1 MTIHTADAATAADAP
16 QAAAGA
22 IASPPPARRRRRRHR
37 VQGQWWVPWAF
48 LAPALLL
55 FLIFRYIPMFQ
66 AVGMSV
72 ENVRPYLGNEF
83 VGFKNYETILTDAAF
98 RDATI
103 NTLVLALGQTA
114 GCLILGF
121 LLALLLEGQTRKLSF
136 IRSAAF
142 LPVVVPMAVV
152 AELWRIMYHP
162 SPDGFLN
169 SIIDI
174 MGIAPSEYIN
184 SPDSAMWSIMLMGIW
199 RGGPY
204 DMMIILAGLAGI
216 DRGLYEAATVDG
228 ANRWQRIVHVTLP
241 GLRPVFT
248 ILFILAAIR
257 GFRVFTEVYLM
268 TNGGPNGATEVVMTL
283 LYKLGLEQQKLGVG
297 SAGAVLLFLA
307 TLVLT
312 LTVQLL
318 LRKKKDA

>member
-1 MTIHTADAATAADAP
+1 MDIVDTARPASAASTATEALLVP
-16 QAAAGA
+16 
-22 IASPPPARRRRRRHR
+22 SPARRRRRRT
-37 VQGQWWVPWAF
+37 QGKWWIPWVF

-55 FLIFRYIPMFQ
+55 FLVFRYIPMVQ
-66 AVGMSV
+66 AVSMSV

-83 VGFKNYETILTDAAF
+83 VGLANYQTILSSTDF

-114 GCLILGF
+114 GSLGVGF

-136 IRSAAF
+136 LRSAAF
-142 LPVVVPMAVV
+142 LPVVVPMAVI
-152 AELWRIMYHP
+152 AELWRIMYYP
-162 SPDGFLN
+162 AADGFLN
-169 SIIDI
+169 SIL
-174 MGIAPSEYIN
+174 GFVGLGPSEYIN
-184 SPDSAMWSIMLMGIW
+184 DPSTAMGSIMVMGIW
-199 RGGPY
+199 RGAPY

-228 ANRWQRIVHVTLP
+228 ANRWQRILHVTLP

-248 ILFILAAIR
+248 ILFILAAVR
-257 GFRVFTEVYLM
+257 GFRVFTEVFLM

-283 LYKLGLEQQKLGVG
+283 LYKLGLEQGKLGVG

-312 LTVQLL
+312 VFVQLIT
-318 LRKKKDA
+318 RRRKDA

>member
-1 MTIHTADAATAADAP
+1 MDIVDTARAGSAPSTATEALLVP
-16 QAAAGA
+16 
-22 IASPPPARRRRRRHR
+22 SPARRRRRRT
-37 VQGQWWVPWAF
+37 QGQWWIPWAF

-55 FLIFRYIPMFQ
+55 FLVFRYIPMVQ
-66 AVGMSV
+66 AVSMSV

-83 VGFKNYETILTDAAF
+83 VGLANYQTILSSADF

-103 NTLVLALGQTA
+103 NTLVLAFGQTA
-114 GCLILGF
+114 GSLGVGF

-136 IRSAAF
+136 LRSAAF
-142 LPVVVPMAVV
+142 LPVVVPMAVI
-152 AELWRIMYHP
+152 AELWRIMYYP
-162 SPDGFLN
+162 AADGFLN
-169 SIIDI
+169 SII
-174 MGIAPSEYIN
+174 GLVGLGPSEYIN
-184 SPDSAMWSIMLMGIW
+184 DPSTAMGSIMVMGIW
-199 RGGPY
+199 RGAPY

-228 ANRWQRIVHVTLP
+228 ANRWQRILHVTLP

-248 ILFILAAIR
+248 ILFILAAVR
-257 GFRVFTEVYLM
+257 GFRVFTEVFLM

-283 LYKLGLEQQKLGVG
+283 LYKLGLEQGKLGVG

-312 LTVQLL
+312 VFVQLIT
-318 LRKKKDA
+318 RRRKDA

>member
-1 MTIHTADAATAADAP
+1 MDIVDTARPASAASTATEALLVP
-16 QAAAGA
+16 
-22 IASPPPARRRRRRHR
+22 SPARRRRRRT
-37 VQGQWWVPWAF
+37 QGKWWIPWVF

-55 FLIFRYIPMFQ
+55 FLVFRYIPMVQ
-66 AVGMSV
+66 AVSMSV

-83 VGFKNYETILTDAAF
+83 VGLANYQTILSSPDF

-114 GCLILGF
+114 GSLGVGF

-136 IRSAAF
+136 LRSAAF
-142 LPVVVPMAVV
+142 LPVVVPMAVI
-152 AELWRIMYHP
+152 AELWRIMYYP
-162 SPDGFLN
+162 AADGFLN
-169 SIIDI
+169 SII
-174 MGIAPSEYIN
+174 GFVGLGPSEYIN
-184 SPDSAMWSIMLMGIW
+184 DPSTAMGSIMVMGIW
-199 RGGPY
+199 RGAPY

-228 ANRWQRIVHVTLP
+228 ANRWQRILHVTLP

-248 ILFILAAIR
+248 ILFILAAVR
-257 GFRVFTEVYLM
+257 GFRVFTEVFLM

-283 LYKLGLEQQKLGVG
+283 LYKLGLEQGKLGVG

-312 LTVQLL
+312 VFVQLIT
-318 LRKKKDA
+318 RRRKDA

>member
-1 MTIHTADAATAADAP
+1 M
-16 QAAAGA
+16 
-22 IASPPPARRRRRRHR
+22 
-37 VQGQWWVPWAF
+37 
-48 LAPALLL
+48 PALLL
-55 FLIFRYIPMFQ
+55 FLVFRYIPMVQ
-66 AVGMSV
+66 AIQMSV

-83 VGFKNYETILTDAAF
+83 VGAQNYQVILADPAF

-103 NTLVLALGQTA
+103 NTVILAVGQTV
-114 GCLILGF
+114 GCLLLGF

-152 AELWRIMYHP
+152 AELWRIMYYP
-162 SPDGFLN
+162 SADGFLN
-169 SIIDI
+169 NII
-174 MGIAPSEYIN
+174 GVFGLGPSEYIN
-184 SPDSAMWSIMLMGIW
+184 SPDSAMWSVMLMGIW

-257 GFRVFTEVYLM
+257 GFRVFTEVFLM

-283 LYKLGLEQQKLGVG
+283 LYKLGLEQGKLGVG

-312 LTVQLL
+312 LVVQLIT
-318 LRKKKDA
+318 RRKKDA

>member
-1 MTIHTADAATAADAP
+1 MTIDTADAALAADASRP
-16 QAAAGA
+16 AAEAL
-22 IASPPPARRRRRRHR
+22 SPSLPARRRRRHR
-37 VQGQWWVPWAF
+37 VQGKWWVPWAF

-55 FLIFRYIPMFQ
+55 FLVFRYIPMGQ
-66 AVGMSV
+66 AIGMSM
-72 ENVRPYLGNEF
+72 ENVRPYLGNEY
-83 VGFKNYETILTDAAF
+83 VGMQNYETILASADF
-98 RDATI
+98 QNATI
-103 NTLVLALGQTA
+103 NTLVLAVGQTV
-114 GCLILGF
+114 GCLVLGF

-162 SPDGFLN
+162 SADGFLN
-169 SIIDI
+169 SIIAFF
-174 MGIAPSEYIN
+174 GVGPSDYIN
-184 SPDSAMWSIMLMGIW
+184 SPDSAMWSIVVMGIW

-228 ANRWQRIVHVTLP
+228 ANRWQRILHVTLP

-312 LTVQLL
+312 LIVLL
-318 LRKKKDA
+318 LRRKKDA

>member
-1 MTIHTADAATAADAP
+1 T
-16 QAAAGA
+16 
-22 IASPPPARRRRRRHR
+22 
-37 VQGQWWVPWAF
+37 QGQWWIPWAF
-48 LAPALLL
+48 LMPALLL
-55 FLIFRYIPMFQ
+55 FLVFRYIPMVQ
-66 AVGMSV
+66 AIQMSV

-83 VGFKNYETILTDAAF
+83 VGAQNYQVILADPAF

-103 NTLVLALGQTA
+103 NTVILAVGQTV
-114 GCLILGF
+114 GCLLLGF

-152 AELWRIMYHP
+152 AELWRIMYYP
-162 SPDGFLN
+162 SADGFLN
-169 SIIDI
+169 NII
-174 MGIAPSEYIN
+174 GVFGLGPSEYIN
-184 SPDSAMWSIMLMGIW
+184 SPDSAMWSVMLMGIW

-257 GFRVFTEVYLM
+257 GFRVFTEVFLM

-283 LYKLGLEQQKLGVG
+283 LYKLGLEQGKLGVG

-312 LTVQLL
+312 LVVQLIT
-318 LRKKKDA
+318 RRKKDA

>member
-1 MTIHTADAATAADAP
+1 M
-16 QAAAGA
+16 
-22 IASPPPARRRRRRHR
+22 
-37 VQGQWWVPWAF
+37 
-48 LAPALLL
+48 PALLL
-55 FLIFRYIPMFQ
+55 FLVFRYIPMVQ
-66 AVGMSV
+66 AIQMSV

-83 VGFKNYETILTDAAF
+83 VGAQNYQVILSDPAF

-103 NTLVLALGQTA
+103 NTVILAVGQTV
-114 GCLILGF
+114 GCLLLGF

-152 AELWRIMYHP
+152 AELWRIMYYP
-162 SPDGFLN
+162 SADGFLN
-169 SIIDI
+169 SII
-174 MGIAPSEYIN
+174 GVVGLGPSEYIN
-184 SPDSAMWSIMLMGIW
+184 SPDSAMWSVMLMGIW

-257 GFRVFTEVYLM
+257 GFRVFTEVFLM

-283 LYKLGLEQQKLGVG
+283 LYKLGLEQGKLGVG

-312 LTVQLL
+312 LVVQLIT
-318 LRKKKDA
+318 RRKKDA

>member
-1 MTIHTADAATAADAP
+1 MDIVDTARPASAASTATEALLVP
-16 QAAAGA
+16 
-22 IASPPPARRRRRRHR
+22 SPARRRRRRT
-37 VQGQWWVPWAF
+37 QGKWWIPWAF

-55 FLIFRYIPMFQ
+55 FLVFRYIPMVQ
-66 AVGMSV
+66 AVSMSV

-83 VGFKNYETILTDAAF
+83 VGLANYQTILSSTDF

-114 GCLILGF
+114 GSLGVGF

-136 IRSAAF
+136 LRSAAF
-142 LPVVVPMAVV
+142 LPVVVPMAVI
-152 AELWRIMYHP
+152 AELWRIMYYP
-162 SPDGFLN
+162 AADGFLN
-169 SIIDI
+169 SIL
-174 MGIAPSEYIN
+174 GFVGLGPSEYIN
-184 SPDSAMWSIMLMGIW
+184 DPSTAMGSIMVMGIW
-199 RGGPY
+199 RGAPY

-228 ANRWQRIVHVTLP
+228 ANRWQRILHVTLP

-248 ILFILAAIR
+248 ILFILAAVR
-257 GFRVFTEVYLM
+257 GFRVFTEVFLM

-283 LYKLGLEQQKLGVG
+283 LYKLGLEQGKLGVG

-312 LTVQLL
+312 VFVQLIT
-318 LRKKKDA
+318 RRRKDA

>member
-1 MTIHTADAATAADAP
+1 MTVDIVDTARPALAASTATEALLVP
-16 QAAAGA
+16 
-22 IASPPPARRRRRRHR
+22 SPARRRRRRT
-37 VQGQWWVPWAF
+37 QGKWWIPWAF

-55 FLIFRYIPMFQ
+55 FLVFRYIPMVQ
-66 AVGMSV
+66 AVSMSV

-83 VGFKNYETILTDAAF
+83 VGLANYQTILSSTDF

-114 GCLILGF
+114 GSLGVGF

-136 IRSAAF
+136 LRSAAF
-142 LPVVVPMAVV
+142 LPVVVPMAVI
-152 AELWRIMYHP
+152 AELWRIMYYP
-162 SPDGFLN
+162 AADGFLN
-169 SIIDI
+169 SIL
-174 MGIAPSEYIN
+174 GFVGLGPSEYIN
-184 SPDSAMWSIMLMGIW
+184 DPSTAMGSIMVMGIW
-199 RGGPY
+199 RGAPY

-228 ANRWQRIVHVTLP
+228 ANRWQRILHVTLP

-248 ILFILAAIR
+248 ILFILAAVR
-257 GFRVFTEVYLM
+257 GFRVFTEVFLM

-283 LYKLGLEQQKLGVG
+283 LYKLGLEQGKLGVG

-312 LTVQLL
+312 VFVQLIT
-318 LRKKKDA
+318 RRRKDA

>member
-1 MTIHTADAATAADAP
+1 MDIVDTARPASAASTATEALLVP
-16 QAAAGA
+16 
-22 IASPPPARRRRRRHR
+22 SPARRRRRRT
-37 VQGQWWVPWAF
+37 QGKWWIPWVF

-55 FLIFRYIPMFQ
+55 FLVFRYIPMVQ
-66 AVGMSV
+66 AVSMSV

-83 VGFKNYETILTDAAF
+83 VGLANYQTILSSTDF

-114 GCLILGF
+114 GSLGVGF
-121 LLALLLEGQTRKLSF
+121 LLALLLEGQTGKLSF
-136 IRSAAF
+136 LRSAAF
-142 LPVVVPMAVV
+142 LPVVVPMAVI
-152 AELWRIMYHP
+152 AELWRIMYYP
-162 SPDGFLN
+162 AADGFLN
-169 SIIDI
+169 SII
-174 MGIAPSEYIN
+174 GFVGLGPSEYIN
-184 SPDSAMWSIMLMGIW
+184 NPSTAMGSIMVMGIW
-199 RGGPY
+199 RGAPY

-228 ANRWQRIVHVTLP
+228 ANRWQRILHVTLP

-248 ILFILAAIR
+248 ILFILAAVR
-257 GFRVFTEVYLM
+257 GFRVFTEVFLM

-283 LYKLGLEQQKLGVG
+283 LYKLGLEQGKLGVG

-312 LTVQLL
+312 VFVQLIT
-318 LRKKKDA
+318 RRRKDA

>member
-1 MTIHTADAATAADAP
+1 MTIDTADAATAADAS
-16 QAAAGA
+16 QQAAGA
-22 IASPPPARRRRRRHR
+22 LASPPPARRRRRHR

-55 FLIFRYIPMFQ
+55 FLIFRYIPMGQ
-66 AVGMSV
+66 AIGMSV
-72 ENVRPYLGNEF
+72 ENVRPYLGNEY
-83 VGFKNYETILTDAAF
+83 VGMQNYQTILASPDF
-98 RDATI
+98 RDAAV
-103 NTLVLALGQTA
+103 NTLILAVGQTA
-114 GCLILGF
+114 GCLLLGF

-162 SPDGFLN
+162 SPNGFLN
-169 SIIDI
+169 SIIAFI
-174 MGIAPSEYIN
+174 GLGPSDYIN
-184 SPDSAMWSIMLMGIW
+184 SPDSAMWSIILMGVW

-312 LTVQLL
+312 LAVQLL
-318 LRKKKDA
+318 MRKKKDA

>member
-1 MTIHTADAATAADAP
+1 MTIHAADAATAADAP
-16 QAAAGA
+16 KAATGT
-22 IASPPPARRRRRRHR
+22 IASPPPARRRRRHR
-37 VQGQWWVPWAF
+37 TQGQWWIPWAF
-48 LAPALLL
+48 LTPALLL
-55 FLIFRYIPMFQ
+55 FLVFRYIPMVQ
-66 AVGMSV
+66 AIQMSV

-83 VGFKNYETILTDAAF
+83 VGAQNYQVILSDPAF

-103 NTLVLALGQTA
+103 NTVILAVGQTV
-114 GCLILGF
+114 GCLLLGF

-152 AELWRIMYHP
+152 AELWRIMYYP
-162 SPDGFLN
+162 SADGFLN
-169 SIIDI
+169 NII
-174 MGIAPSEYIN
+174 GLVGLGPSEYIN
-184 SPDSAMWSIMLMGIW
+184 SPDSAMWSVMLMGIW

-257 GFRVFTEVYLM
+257 GFRVFTEVFLM

-283 LYKLGLEQQKLGVG
+283 LYKLGLEQGKLGVG

-312 LTVQLL
+312 LAVQLMT
-318 LRKKKDA
+318 RRKKDA

>member
-1 MTIHTADAATAADAP
+1 MTLDTADAVNTVDASAP
-16 QAAAGA
+16 VAGTP
-22 IASPPPARRRRRRHR
+22 ASPPPARRRRNRT
-37 VQGQWWVPWAF
+37 QGQWWVPWAF

-55 FLIFRYIPMFQ
+55 FLVFRYIPMVQ
-66 AVGMSV
+66 AVSMSV

-83 VGFKNYETILTDAAF
+83 VGLANYQTILSDPAF
-98 RDATI
+98 RDATV
-103 NTLVLALGQTA
+103 NTLVLAFGQTA
-114 GCLILGF
+114 GCLALGF

-152 AELWRIMYHP
+152 AELWRIMYYP
-162 SPDGFLN
+162 SADGFLN
-169 SIIDI
+169 SIIGTI
-174 MGIAPSEYIN
+174 GLGPSEYIN

-199 RGGPY
+199 RGAPY

-228 ANRWQRIVHVTLP
+228 ANRWQRIVHVTIP
-241 GLRPVFT
+241 GLRPVFA
-248 ILFILAAIR
+248 ILFILAAVR
-257 GFRVFTEVYLM
+257 GFRVFTEVFLM

-283 LYKLGLEQQKLGVG
+283 LYKLGLEQGKLGVG

-307 TLVLT
+307 TLLLT
-312 LTVQLL
+312 VIVQLL
-318 LRKKKDA
+318 VRRKKDA

>member
-1 MTIHTADAATAADAP
+1 MTINVADPVVTADAP
-16 QAAAGA
+16 KAAAGTS
-22 IASPPPARRRRRRHR
+22 ASPPPAGRRPRHR
-37 VQGQWWVPWAF
+37 VQGKWWVPWAF

-55 FLIFRYIPMFQ
+55 FLVFRYIPMVQ

-83 VGFKNYETILTDAAF
+83 VGLANYETILSSPDF
-98 RDATI
+98 HNATI

-114 GCLILGF
+114 GCLLLGF
-121 LLALLLEGQTRKLSF
+121 ALALLLEGQTRKLSF

-162 SPDGFLN
+162 SDDGFLN
-169 SIIDI
+169 SIIA
-174 MGIAPSEYIN
+174 IAGLGPSEYIN
-184 SPDSAMWSIMLMGIW
+184 SPQSAMWSIMLMGIW

-268 TNGGPNGATEVVMTL
+268 TNGGPNGSTEVVMTL

-312 LTVQLL
+312 LVVQLL
-318 LRKKKDA
+318 LRRRKDA

>member
-1 MTIHTADAATAADAP
+1 MNTVDASAP
-16 QAAAGA
+16 VAGTP
-22 IASPPPARRRRRRHR
+22 ASPPPARRRRNRT
-37 VQGQWWVPWAF
+37 QGQWWVPWAF

-55 FLIFRYIPMFQ
+55 FLVFRYIPMVQ
-66 AVGMSV
+66 AVSMSV

-83 VGFKNYETILTDAAF
+83 VGLANYQTILSDPAF
-98 RDATI
+98 RDATV
-103 NTLVLALGQTA
+103 NTLVLAFGQTA
-114 GCLILGF
+114 GCLALGF

-152 AELWRIMYHP
+152 AELWRIMYYP
-162 SPDGFLN
+162 SADGFLN
-169 SIIDI
+169 SIIGTI
-174 MGIAPSEYIN
+174 GLGPSEYIN

-199 RGGPY
+199 RGAPY

-228 ANRWQRIVHVTLP
+228 ANRWQRIVHVTIP
-241 GLRPVFT
+241 GLRPVFA
-248 ILFILAAIR
+248 ILFILAAVR
-257 GFRVFTEVYLM
+257 GFRVFTEVFLM

-283 LYKLGLEQQKLGVG
+283 LYKLGLEQGKLGVG

-307 TLVLT
+307 TLLLT
-312 LTVQLL
+312 VIVQLL
-318 LRKKKDA
+318 VRRKKDA

>member
-1 MTIHTADAATAADAP
+1 MTIHTADAVNTADAP
-16 QAAAGA
+16 KSAAGTSV
-22 IASPPPARRRRRRHR
+22 SPPPARRRGRHR

-48 LAPALLL
+48 LMPALLL
-55 FLIFRYIPMFQ
+55 FLVFRYIPMVQ
-66 AVGMSV
+66 AIGMSV

-83 VGFKNYETILTDAAF
+83 VGLKNYETILSDPAF

-103 NTLVLALGQTA
+103 NTLVLAFGQTL
-114 GCLILGF
+114 GCLVLGF

-142 LPVVVPMAVV
+142 LPVVVPMAVI

-162 SPDGFLN
+162 TDNGFLN
-169 SIIDI
+169 SII
-174 MGIAPSEYIN
+174 GIVGLAPSEYIN

-228 ANRWQRIVHVTLP
+228 ANRWQRILHVTLP
-241 GLRPVFT
+241 GLRPVFS

-312 LTVQLL
+312 LAVQLM
-318 LRKKKDA
+318 LRRKKDA

>member
-1 MTIHTADAATAADAP
+1 MTYDIMDTAPAGTVPSTATEALVVP
-16 QAAAGA
+16 
-22 IASPPPARRRRRRHR
+22 SPARRRRGGM
-37 VQGQWWVPWAF
+37 QGRWWIPWAF

-55 FLIFRYIPMFQ
+55 FLVFRYIPMVQ
-66 AVGMSV
+66 AVQMSV

-83 VGFKNYETILTDAAF
+83 VGTANYETILSSPDFRSAAL
-98 RDATI
+98 

-114 GCLILGF
+114 GSLGVGF

-136 IRSAAF
+136 LRSAAF
-142 LPVVVPMAVV
+142 LPVVVPMAVI
-152 AELWRIMYHP
+152 AELWRIMYYP

-169 SIIDI
+169 AIL
-174 MGIAPSEYIN
+174 GVVGLGPSEFIN
-184 SPDSAMWSIMLMGIW
+184 APGSAMGSIMLMGIW
-199 RGGPY
+199 RGAPY

-228 ANRWQRIVHVTLP
+228 ANRWQRILHVTLP

-248 ILFILAAIR
+248 ILFILAAVR
-257 GFRVFTEVYLM
+257 GFRVFTEVFLM

-283 LYKLGLEQQKLGVG
+283 LYKLGLEQGKLGVG

-312 LTVQLL
+312 VFVQIIT
-318 LRKKKDA
+318 RRRKDA

>member
-1 MTIHTADAATAADAP
+1 MDIVDTARPASAARTATEALLVP
-16 QAAAGA
+16 
-22 IASPPPARRRRRRHR
+22 SPARRRRRRT
-37 VQGQWWVPWAF
+37 QGKWWIPWVF

-55 FLIFRYIPMFQ
+55 FLVFRYIPMVQ
-66 AVGMSV
+66 AVSMSV

-83 VGFKNYETILTDAAF
+83 VGLANYQTILSSTDF

-114 GCLILGF
+114 GSLGVGF

-136 IRSAAF
+136 LRSAAF
-142 LPVVVPMAVV
+142 LPVVVPMAVI
-152 AELWRIMYHP
+152 AELWRIMYYP
-162 SPDGFLN
+162 AADGFLN
-169 SIIDI
+169 SII
-174 MGIAPSEYIN
+174 GFVGLGPSEYIN
-184 SPDSAMWSIMLMGIW
+184 DPSTAMGSIMVMGIW
-199 RGGPY
+199 RGAPY

-228 ANRWQRIVHVTLP
+228 ANRWQRILHVTLP

-248 ILFILAAIR
+248 ILFILAAVR
-257 GFRVFTEVYLM
+257 GFRVFTEVFLM

-283 LYKLGLEQQKLGVG
+283 LYKLGLEQGKLGVG

-312 LTVQLL
+312 VFVQLIT
-318 LRKKKDA
+318 RRRKDA

>member
-1 MTIHTADAATAADAP
+1 
-16 QAAAGA
+16 
-22 IASPPPARRRRRRHR
+22 
-37 VQGQWWVPWAF
+37 
-48 LAPALLL
+48 
-55 FLIFRYIPMFQ
+55 
-66 AVGMSV
+66 
-72 ENVRPYLGNEF
+72 
-83 VGFKNYETILTDAAF
+83 
-98 RDATI
+98 
-103 NTLVLALGQTA
+103 
-114 GCLILGF
+114 
-121 LLALLLEGQTRKLSF
+121 
-136 IRSAAF
+136 
-142 LPVVVPMAVV
+142 
-152 AELWRIMYHP
+152 
-162 SPDGFLN
+162 
-169 SIIDI
+169 
-174 MGIAPSEYIN
+174 
-184 SPDSAMWSIMLMGIW
+184 MGIW

-228 ANRWQRIVHVTLP
+228 ANRWQRIMHVTLP

-312 LTVQLL
+312 LVVLL
-318 LRKKKDA
+318 LRRKKDA

>member
-1 MTIHTADAATAADAP
+1 MTIDTADAATAADAP
-16 QAAAGA
+16 QQAAGA
-22 IASPPPARRRRRRHR
+22 HTSPPPARRRRRHR

-55 FLIFRYIPMFQ
+55 FLIFRYIPMGQ
-66 AVGMSV
+66 AIGMSV
-72 ENVRPYLGNEF
+72 ENVRPYLGNEY
-83 VGFKNYETILTDAAF
+83 VGMQNNQTILASPSF
-98 RDATI
+98 RDAAV
-103 NTLVLALGQTA
+103 NTLILAVGQTA
-114 GCLILGF
+114 GCLLLGF

-162 SPDGFLN
+162 SADGFLN
-169 SIIDI
+169 SII
-174 MGIAPSEYIN
+174 GLVGLGPSEFIN
-184 SPDSAMWSIMLMGIW
+184 SPDSSMWSIMVMGIW

-216 DRGLYEAATVDG
+216 DRGLYEAATIDG
-228 ANRWQRIVHVTLP
+228 AGRWQRIRHVTLP

-268 TNGGPNGATEVVMTL
+268 TNGGPNGSTEVIMTL

-297 SAGAVLLFLA
+297 SEGAVLLFLA

-312 LTVQLL
+312 LVVQLP

>member
-1 MTIHTADAATAADAP
+1 MDIVDTARPASAASTATEALLVP
-16 QAAAGA
+16 
-22 IASPPPARRRRRRHR
+22 SPARRRRRRT
-37 VQGQWWVPWAF
+37 QGKWWIPWVF

-55 FLIFRYIPMFQ
+55 FLVFRYIPMVQ
-66 AVGMSV
+66 AVSMSV

-83 VGFKNYETILTDAAF
+83 VGLANYQTILSSTDF

-114 GCLILGF
+114 GSLGVGF

-136 IRSAAF
+136 LRSAAF
-142 LPVVVPMAVV
+142 LPVVVPMAVI
-152 AELWRIMYHP
+152 AELWRIMYYP
-162 SPDGFLN
+162 AADGFLN
-169 SIIDI
+169 SII
-174 MGIAPSEYIN
+174 GFVGLGPSEYIN
-184 SPDSAMWSIMLMGIW
+184 DPSTAMGSIMVMGIW
-199 RGGPY
+199 RGAPY

-228 ANRWQRIVHVTLP
+228 ANRWQRILHVTLP

-248 ILFILAAIR
+248 ILFILAAVR
-257 GFRVFTEVYLM
+257 GFRVFTEVFLM

-283 LYKLGLEQQKLGVG
+283 LYKLGLEQGKLGVG

-312 LTVQLL
+312 VFVQLIT
-318 LRKKKDA
+318 RRRKDA

>member
-1 MTIHTADAATAADAP
+1 MTIHVADAVLAADAP
-16 QAAAGA
+16 KAAAGA
-22 IASPPPARRRRRRHR
+22 GASPPPARRHRRHR
-37 VQGQWWVPWAF
+37 VQGKWWIPWAF

-55 FLIFRYIPMFQ
+55 FLVFRYIPMVQ

-83 VGFKNYETILTDAAF
+83 VGFDNYETILSSPDF
-98 RDATI
+98 HNATI
-103 NTLVLALGQTA
+103 NTLILAFGQTA
-114 GCLILGF
+114 GCLVLGF
-121 LLALLLEGQTRKLSF
+121 ALALLLEGQTRKLSF

-162 SPDGFLN
+162 SDDGFLN
-169 SIIDI
+169 SIIAHV
-174 MGIAPSEYIN
+174 GLGPSEYIN
-184 SPDSAMWSIMLMGIW
+184 SPQSAMWSIMLMGIW

-268 TNGGPNGATEVVMTL
+268 TNGGPNGSTEVVMTL

-312 LTVQLL
+312 VVVQLL
-318 LRKKKDA
+318 LRRRKDA

>member
-1 MTIHTADAATAADAP
+1 MTLDTADAVNTVDASSP
-16 QAAAGA
+16 VAGTP
-22 IASPPPARRRRRRHR
+22 ASPPPARRRRNRT
-37 VQGQWWVPWAF
+37 QGQWWVPWAF

-55 FLIFRYIPMFQ
+55 FLVFRYIPMVQ
-66 AVGMSV
+66 AVSMSV

-83 VGFKNYETILTDAAF
+83 VGLANYQTILSDPAF
-98 RDATI
+98 RDATV
-103 NTLVLALGQTA
+103 NTLVLAFGQTA
-114 GCLILGF
+114 GCLALGF

-152 AELWRIMYHP
+152 AELWRIMYYP
-162 SPDGFLN
+162 SADGFLN
-169 SIIDI
+169 SIIGTI
-174 MGIAPSEYIN
+174 GLAPSEYIN

-199 RGGPY
+199 RGAPY

-228 ANRWQRIVHVTLP
+228 ANRWQRIVHVTIP
-241 GLRPVFT
+241 GLRPVFA
-248 ILFILAAIR
+248 ILFILAAVR
-257 GFRVFTEVYLM
+257 GFRVFTEVFLM

-283 LYKLGLEQQKLGVG
+283 LYKLGLEQGKLGVG

-307 TLVLT
+307 TLLLT
-312 LTVQLL
+312 VIVQLL
-318 LRKKKDA
+318 VRRKKDA